1 MKILYRTI
9 TFIFYPLIIIFI
21 YLRRFNKKEDKKRY
35 KEKLFSSCFNIKRNY
50 DFKLIWFHAA
60 SIGELKSILP
70 VINELD
76 KSNNYEFLVTTVT
89 LSSANLAENELRRFK
104 RATHRFFPIDV
115 NFLME
120 KFLDL
125 WKPDAIF
132 LVDSEI
138 WPNLIFLS
146 SQKKIPISIINAR
159 ITFKSYKR
167 WMMVPNLAKLIFNQ
181 FNLCLASNKETKK
194 YLENLNAKN
203 IFYFGNIKFCET
215 YDNGRYKNENSSFL
229 SSNIIWLAVST
240 HEGEDL
246 LCLKTH
252 KKLKDKIKDIVT
264 IIAPRHIDRVK
275 QIKKISE
282 QLNLNSQVLNKGD
295 LILKNKEIIIINS
308 FGGLNNFFKYSKS
321 VFIGKSMLKK
331 LKDVGG
337 QNPIEAAKMGCKVYH
352 GPYVY
357 NFNEIY
363 ELLAENKV
371 SNKITSSE
379 ELYEFLSTDL
389 KSEKKKDSSFQ
400 NILKNIGEKILKDTV
415 IKINSVI

>member
-21 YLRRFNKKEDKKRY
+21 YLRRFYKKEDKKRY

-50 DFKLIWFHAA
+50 DLKLIWFHAA

-115 NFLME
+115 KFLME

-181 FNLCLASNKETKK
+181 FSLCLASNKETKK

-203 IFYFGNIKFCET
+203 IFCFGNIKFCET
-215 YDNGRYKNENSSFL
+215 YDNGRYKNENSPFL

-252 KKLKDKIKDIVT
+252 KKLKNKIKDIVT
-264 IIAPRHIDRVK
+264 IIAPRHIDRVQ

-357 NFNEIY
+357 NFSEIY

-389 KSEKKKDSSFQ
+389 KSEKRKDSSFE

>member
-1 MKILYRTI
+1 M
-9 TFIFYPLIIIFI
+9 
-21 YLRRFNKKEDKKRY
+21 
-35 KEKLFSSCFNIKRNY
+35 
-50 DFKLIWFHAA
+50 
-60 SIGELKSILP
+60 
-70 VINELD
+70 
-76 KSNNYEFLVTTVT
+76 
-89 LSSANLAENELRRFK
+89 
-104 RATHRFFPIDV
+104 
-115 NFLME
+115 
-120 KFLDL
+120 
-125 WKPDAIF
+125 
-132 LVDSEI
+132 
-138 WPNLIFLS
+138 
-146 SQKKIPISIINAR
+146 Q
-159 ITFKSYKR
+159 
-167 WMMVPNLAKLIFNQ
+167 
-181 FNLCLASNKETKK
+181 
-194 YLENLNAKN
+194 N
-203 IFYFGNIKFCET
+203 IFYFGNIKFVKRMT
-215 YDNGRYKNENSSFL
+215 MADMSKKAFL

-400 NILKNIGEKILKDTV
+400 NILKKIGEKILKDTV
-415 IKINSVI
+415 IKIKSVI

>member
-1 MKILYRTI
+1 
-9 TFIFYPLIIIFI
+9 
-21 YLRRFNKKEDKKRY
+21 
-35 KEKLFSSCFNIKRNY
+35 
-50 DFKLIWFHAA
+50 
-60 SIGELKSILP
+60 
-70 VINELD
+70 
-76 KSNNYEFLVTTVT
+76 
-89 LSSANLAENELRRFK
+89 
-104 RATHRFFPIDV
+104 
-115 NFLME
+115 ME

>member
-1 MKILYRTI
+1 MRILYRTI
-9 TFIFYPLIIIFI
+9 TLIFYPLIIIFI
-21 YLRRFNKKEDKKRY
+21 YLRRFYKKEDKKRY

-50 DFKLIWFHAA
+50 NLKLIWFHAA

-70 VINELD
+70 VIDELD
-76 KSNNYEFLVTTVT
+76 KNNSYEFLVTTVT
-89 LSSANLAENELRRFK
+89 LSSANLAENELKRFK

-115 NFLME
+115 KFLME

-167 WMMVPNLAKLIFNQ
+167 WMMVPNFAKSIFNQ

-203 IFYFGNIKFCET
+203 IFCFGNIKFCET
-215 YDNGRYKNENSSFL
+215 YESSKYKNENISFL
-229 SSNIIWLAVST
+229 ISNIIWFAAST

-252 KKLKDKIKDIVT
+252 KKLKNKIKDIVT

-379 ELYEFLSTDL
+379 ELYECLSTDL
-389 KSEKKKDSSFQ
+389 KSKKRKNSYFE

-415 IKINSVI
+415 LKINSII

>member
-21 YLRRFNKKEDKKRY
+21 YLRRFYKKEDKKRY

-50 DFKLIWFHAA
+50 DLKLIWFHAA

-115 NFLME
+115 KFLME

-181 FNLCLASNKETKK
+181 FSLCLASNKETKK

-203 IFYFGNIKFCET
+203 IFCFGNIKFCET
-215 YDNGRYKNENSSFL
+215 YDNGRYKNENSPFL

-252 KKLKDKIKDIVT
+252 KKLKNKIKDIVT
-264 IIAPRHIDRVK
+264 IIAPRHIDRVQ

-357 NFNEIY
+357 NFSEIY

-379 ELYEFLSTDL
+379 
-389 KSEKKKDSSFQ
+389 
-400 NILKNIGEKILKDTV
+400 
-415 IKINSVI
+415 

>member
-50 DFKLIWFHAA
+50 DLKLIWFHAA

-115 NFLME
+115 KFLME

-264 IIAPRHIDRVK
+264 IIAPRHIDRVQ

-389 KSEKKKDSSFQ
+389 KSEKRKDSYFE

>member
-21 YLRRFNKKEDKKRY
+21 YLRRFYKKEDKKRY

-50 DFKLIWFHAA
+50 DLKLIWFHAA

-70 VINELD
+70 IINELD
-76 KSNNYEFLVTTVT
+76 KNNNYEFLVTTVT
-89 LSSANLAENELRRFK
+89 LSSANLAENELIRFK

-115 NFLME
+115 KFLME

-167 WMMVPNLAKLIFNQ
+167 WMMIPNLAKLIFNQ
-181 FNLCLASNKETKK
+181 FNLCLASNKESKK

-203 IFYFGNIKFCET
+203 IFCFGNIKFCET
-215 YDNGRYKNENSSFL
+215 YDNSKYKDENSSFL

-246 LCLKTH
+246 LCLQTH
-252 KKLKDKIKDIVT
+252 KKLKNKIKDIIT

-275 QIKKISE
+275 KIKKISE
-282 QLNLNSQVLNKGD
+282 QLNLDSQVLNKGD

-321 VFIGKSMLKK
+321 VFVGKSMLKK
-331 LKDVGG
+331 FKDVGG

-357 NFNEIY
+357 NFSEIY

-371 SNKITSSE
+371 SNKITSYE

-389 KSEKKKDSSFQ
+389 TSEKRKESSFE

-415 IKINSVI
+415 IKINSII